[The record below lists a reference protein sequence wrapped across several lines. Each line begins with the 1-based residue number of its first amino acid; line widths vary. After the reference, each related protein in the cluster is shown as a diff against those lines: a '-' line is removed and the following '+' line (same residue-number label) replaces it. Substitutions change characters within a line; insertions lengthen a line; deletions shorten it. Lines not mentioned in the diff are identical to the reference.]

1 MQQENNQKK
10 KQRNKWLA
18 LINIPIQMGVVIFV
32 FSYVGTWL
40 DDKYT
45 NKHNIYVKILTLLS
59 IVIAFY
65 NLNRQLKEINKM
77 DE

>member
-1 MQQENNQKK
+1 MLENNQKK

-18 LINIPIQMGVVIFV
+18 LINIPIQMGVVIFA
-32 FSYVGTWL
+32 FSYLGNWL
-40 DDKYT
+40 DNKYP

>member
-1 MQQENNQKK
+1 MENNQKK
-10 KQRNKWLA
+10 KHNKWLA
-18 LINIPIQMGVVIFV
+18 FINIPIQMGVIIFA
-32 FSYVGTWL
+32 FAYGGNWL
-40 DDKYT
+40 DATYP

-59 IVIAFY
+59 VVIAFY

>member
-1 MQQENNQKK
+1 MLENNQKK

-32 FSYVGTWL
+32 FSYFGNWL
-40 DDKYT
+40 DDKYP